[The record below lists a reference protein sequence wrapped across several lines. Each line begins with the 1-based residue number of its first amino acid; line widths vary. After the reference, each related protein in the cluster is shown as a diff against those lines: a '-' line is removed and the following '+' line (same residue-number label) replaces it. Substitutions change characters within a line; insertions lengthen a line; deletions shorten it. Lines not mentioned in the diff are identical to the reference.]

1 MPTTPRPISLS
12 LCERGIIM
20 ILDYSAME
28 TTHIPNFLGGDGTIH
43 AQMRADELG
52 KILKG
57 VLDPGSSIGYHTHET
72 SSEIIYILSGTGKVK
87 YDGGEEAVQAGQCHY
102 CPKGHS
108 HALINNSDGPLEF
121 FAVVPNQ

>member
-1 MPTTPRPISLS
+1 
-12 LCERGIIM
+12 M
-20 ILDYSAME
+20 ILDYSTME
-28 TTHIPNFLGGDGTIH
+28 TTHIPNFLGGEGTVH
-43 AQMRADELG
+43 AQMRVDELG

-87 YDGGEEAVQAGQCHY
+87 YDDGEEPLKAGDCHY

-108 HALINNSDGPLEF
+108 HSLINNSDGPLEF